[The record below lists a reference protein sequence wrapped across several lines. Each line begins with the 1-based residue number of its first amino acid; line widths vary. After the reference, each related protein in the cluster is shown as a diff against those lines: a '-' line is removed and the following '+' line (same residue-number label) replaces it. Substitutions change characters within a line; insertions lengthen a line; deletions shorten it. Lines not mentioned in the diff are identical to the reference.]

1 MSMAVPKILVAED
14 STKLR
19 TYIAEN
25 LENAGYTALEAPS
38 GEKAFDV
45 LKNEYV
51 DLVLL
56 DLNLGDMNG
65 MEILKTI
72 RRQDE
77 FLPVII
83 VSSITSHES
92 KLTGFSTGCDDYIT
106 KPFYIDELLA
116 RVQRMLKK
124 AAAANRPGTPL
135 DETITSG
142 PFTLNLGTMRVT
154 KNETPVVLRK
164 KLFSLFLY
172 FIKNPGLVLSNSVLF
187 SQVWDPAEEV
197 NENSLYVHIRQLRA
211 LVEDNPDQP
220 KFIKTVRN
228 AGYRYTPEP

>member
-1 MSMAVPKILVAED
+1 
-14 STKLR
+14 
-19 TYIAEN
+19 
-25 LENAGYTALEAPS
+25 
-38 GEKAFDV
+38 
-45 LKNEYV
+45 
-51 DLVLL
+51 
-56 DLNLGDMNG
+56 
-65 MEILKTI
+65 
-72 RRQDE
+72 
-77 FLPVII
+77 
-83 VSSITSHES
+83 
-92 KLTGFSTGCDDYIT
+92 
-106 KPFYIDELLA
+106 
-116 RVQRMLKK
+116 
-124 AAAANRPGTPL
+124 
-135 DETITSG
+135 
-142 PFTLNLGTMRVT
+142 MRVT

>member
-1 MSMAVPKILVAED
+1 MSMAEKKILVAED

-65 MEILKTI
+65 LEILKTI

-164 KLFSLFLY
+164 KIVFAVSLFYQKSRFGTFQFGSVFTGLG
-172 FIKNPGLVLSNSVLF
+172 PGRRGKR
-187 SQVWDPAEEV
+187 E
-197 NENSLYVHIRQLRA
+197 
-211 LVEDNPDQP
+211 QP
-220 KFIKTVRN
+220 VRP
-228 AGYRYTPEP
+228 YTPAPRAC

>member
-1 MSMAVPKILVAED
+1 MAVQKILVAED

-19 TYIAEN
+19 TYISEN
-25 LENAGYTALEAPS
+25 LQNSGYAVLEAPS
-38 GEKAFDV
+38 GDKAFDI

-56 DLNLGDMNG
+56 DLNLGDMDG

-72 RRQDE
+72 RRQDDL
-77 FLPVII
+77 LPVII
-83 VSSITSHES
+83 VSSITSHDS
-92 KLTGFSTGCDDYIT
+92 KLTGFSSGCDDYIT
-106 KPFYIDELLA
+106 KPFYVDELLA

-124 AAAANRPGTPL
+124 AAATNRPDTPL
-135 DETITSG
+135 DETIQSG

-154 KNETPVVLRK
+154 KNGKPLVLRK

-172 FIKNPGLVLSNSVLF
+172 FIKNPDLVLSNSVLF
-187 SQVWDPAEEV
+187 SQVWDPADEV
-197 NENSLYVHIRQLRA
+197 NDNSLYVHIRQLRSH
-211 LVEDNPDQP
+211 VEDDPDQP

-228 AGYRYTPEP
+228 AGYRYTPAP